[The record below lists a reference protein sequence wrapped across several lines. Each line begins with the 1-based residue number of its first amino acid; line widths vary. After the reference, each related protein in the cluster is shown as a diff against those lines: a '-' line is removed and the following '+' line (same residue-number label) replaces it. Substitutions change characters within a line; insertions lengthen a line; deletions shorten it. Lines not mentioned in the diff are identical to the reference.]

1 MFKVYYYNK
10 ILIFS
15 KNQIDDLS
23 FTKIHYLNEDKIK
36 NELNLFLNNE
46 TDKNLNIFGK
56 HYNDIP
62 DLLQKYFKIINA
74 AGGVV
79 FNENNEFI
87 YLKRLGYYDLP
98 KGKIELGES
107 PEDAAIRE
115 VSEECG
121 ILLDDLTIIDKIDE
135 VFHIYFLNDRFILKK
150 TYWFRM
156 KFNSNYQLKPQ
167 VEENITEIG
176 WISVNRVD
184 EFIKYTYLSL
194 REMIR
199 KAITQL
205 EH

>member
-1 MFKVYYYNK
+1 M
-10 ILIFS
+10 
-15 KNQIDDLS
+15 
-23 FTKIHYLNEDKIK
+23 
-36 NELNLFLNNE
+36 
-46 TDKNLNIFGK
+46 
-56 HYNDIP
+56 
-62 DLLQKYFKIINA
+62 
-74 AGGVV
+74 
-79 FNENNEFI
+79 
-87 YLKRLGYYDLP
+87 
-98 KGKIELGES
+98 
-107 PEDAAIRE
+107 
-115 VSEECG
+115 
-121 ILLDDLTIIDKIDE
+121 LDDLTIIDKIDE

-199 KAITQL
+199 KAITRL